1 MAAALLK
8 ATKVTAR
15 MIVVRFMTKVL
26 RVGSIVEE
34 RIDYCYLV
42 GVRALYLKF
51 DQAIHAR
58 DKTCIYIFAGSIPST
73 RRELKNEILPR

>member
-1 MAAALLK
+1 MAAALPK

-15 MIVVRFMTKVL
+15 MVVLRFMTKVL
-26 RVGSIVEE
+26 RVGSIVGE

-42 GVRALYLKF
+42 GVRALYFKF

-58 DKTCIYIFAGSIPST
+58 KKTCIYIFACT
-73 RRELKNEILPR
+73 ILSLSR